1 MCPDRGSEVK
11 TDSTEFYQLLRSGEA
26 EERKFR
32 LGAER
37 KGRYNMGAFVADFI
51 IETIR
56 LIALAAVAL
65 AAIFCGKKLRDRKDA
80 K

>member
-1 MCPDRGSEVK
+1 MRSDRTG
-11 TDSTEFYQLLRSGEA
+11 DGD
-26 EERKFR
+26 FR
-32 LGAER
+32 PGAER

-51 IETIR
+51 IEVIR
-56 LIALAAVAL
+56 LIVLAAVAL